1 MRLTK
6 TIAPAIWLT
15 GIALY
20 FLVPI
25 DWPWTIDGKVQA
37 VSDARLSGST
47 EKYKSALADL
57 AKLSPGLAALEA
69 LEHPNFSSEKNHDE
83 KRLIQI
89 ALNDPNSV
97 EAAKYR
103 LLEFMLSESP
113 RQKSIAV
120 IKLKELARDED
131 PEAIELLTGVDEVQ
145 PRNDRDRLRLAR
157 NFATSATARR
167 ALGFLLA
174 DPQAAISRYQIRD
187 ITAIERRLV
196 ELEAGNLQASSMV
209 LLANRLITDSPSP
222 ASYKRAMDLY
232 RDAIAHGS
240 MRAKVEM
247 GLALRDLPPPYR
259 DYGQALK
266 LLTSAA
272 QQGSTS
278 AAYELGETY
287 RLAKGVP
294 RNGLLAA
301 RYYQAAIKG
310 GSAGAIFRIGDLYMR
325 GDGLP
330 RDPIQAITWFRM
342 GAERGNQGSKRALG
356 VAYLDGIGVEQ
367 NSDLGVKLI
376 EEAAQAG
383 DMSSMSRLADIYV
396 KGRHASRDFIKAG
409 SWALKA
415 IAAGERDGKI
425 VTLAAS
431 SLAQSGNASNLSRA
445 IDLLRN
451 SMQRGNPLARRQL
464 ATLLLST
471 GGQGNEAEAL
481 RLLQQGAA
489 NRDPHSLAALG
500 AIYATGNGVEIDPE
514 RSLFYYTVAAQMN
527 NGEGLRGLAIA
538 YAAGFGVP
546 KSIDRAMQYYEAAA
560 KLGDRTAIRSL
571 ASCALEACTG
581 VRDVAKAVQYFETA
595 AAQGDSEASF
605 QLATLILQG
614 ATGGGKSAAIN
625 RLLNAAAQNHV
636 AATKLLKSLGVSPVA
651 ISGSAA
657 DVETASEIEA

>member
-1 MRLTK
+1 MKLSK
-6 TIAPAIWLT
+6 LIAPAIWLA
-15 GIALY
+15 GVALY
-20 FLVPI
+20 VLVPI

-37 VSDARLSGST
+37 VSEARLSGSPD
-47 EKYKSALADL
+47 KYKSAVAQL

-69 LEHPNFSSEKNHDE
+69 LKHPELAAEKNPD
-83 KRLIQI
+83 KRALIKV
-89 ALNDPNSV
+89 ALDDPNSA
-97 EAAKYR
+97 ETAQYR
-103 LLEFMLSESP
+103 LLEYMLSESP
-113 RQKSIAV
+113 DQKSRAIN
-120 IKLKELARDED
+120 KLKALARDED
-131 PEAIELLTGVDEVQ
+131 PEAIELLTDVDEVR

-167 ALGFLLA
+167 TLGFLLA

-187 ITAIERRLV
+187 ITQIERRLV
-196 ELEAGNLQASSMV
+196 ELEASSLQASSMV
-209 LLANRLITDSPSP
+209 LLANRLISDSPSP
-222 ASYKRAMDLY
+222 ASYERAMGLY
-232 RDAIAHGS
+232 RDAIARGS

-259 DYGQALK
+259 DYGQALS

-272 QQGSTS
+272 RQGSTS
-278 AAYELGETY
+278 ASYELGETY

-330 RDPIQAITWFRM
+330 RDPAQAITWFRM

-356 VAYLDGIGVEQ
+356 LAYLDGIGVEQ

-376 EEAAQAG
+376 EQAAQAG
-383 DMSSMSRLADIYV
+383 DMSSMSRLATIYV
-396 KGRHASRDFIKAG
+396 TGRHASRDFVKAG

-445 IDLLRN
+445 IDLLRTA
-451 SMQRGNPLARRQL
+451 MQRGNPLARRQL

-471 GGQGNEAEAL
+471 GGQGNETEAL
-481 RLLQQGAA
+481 RLLQEGAA
-489 NRDPHSLAALG
+489 KRDPLSLAALG

-527 NGEGLRGLAIA
+527 NSEGLRGLAIA

-546 KSIDRAMQYYEAAA
+546 KSIGRAMQYYEAAA
-560 KLGDRTAIRSL
+560 RLGDRTALRSL

-581 VRDVAKAVQYFETA
+581 TRDVAKAVRYFETA

-605 QLATLILQG
+605 QLGTLILQG
-614 ATGGGKSAAIN
+614 ATGGGKPEAVK
-625 RLLNAAAQNHV
+625 RLLDAAAQDHV
-636 AATKLLKSLGVSPVA
+636 AATKLLKSMGVSPVA
-651 ISGSAA
+651 RTGSAV